1 MKTRLSP
8 ISVVTETNCITR
20 SSSLNNVSTDFPI
33 ILKAKKKQRLA
44 FCFRNKLEQHEK
56 GKKKSNNMTEKYFKK
71 WIVLH
76 CFSHQFWLVFISISS
91 SLVETWPIPPRGMP
105 LSSFLSAPSYSHAHV
120 KAAGNRLPERGNQPH
135 LSSGLSNQAEELLAC
150 NSCLYL
156 K

>member
-56 GKKKSNNMTEKYFKK
+56 GKKK
-71 WIVLH
+71 
-76 CFSHQFWLVFISISS
+76 
-91 SLVETWPIPPRGMP
+91 
-105 LSSFLSAPSYSHAHV
+105 
-120 KAAGNRLPERGNQPH
+120 KATI
-135 LSSGLSNQAEELLAC
+135 
-150 NSCLYL
+150 
-156 K
+156 